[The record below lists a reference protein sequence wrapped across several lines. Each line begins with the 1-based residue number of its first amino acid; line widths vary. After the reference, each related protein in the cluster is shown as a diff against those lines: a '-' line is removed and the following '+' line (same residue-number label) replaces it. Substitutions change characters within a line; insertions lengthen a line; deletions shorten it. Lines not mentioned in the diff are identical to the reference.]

1 MCQTRLDEPDP
12 LVHREPCFTGQMKEE
27 HGWRHV
33 GRRGHLANGFQG
45 GVVRFI
51 AQVSTRIGGDG
62 IRHGEGC
69 RVPQRE
75 VQPATALTQAVEVH
89 VVHLTAQVIGDPH
102 VQTVPSD
109 SLQPRS
115 ITGFTQTNMK
125 NSIPAA
131 PPEDA
136 ERFAVHRGHQ
146 RATHQLRHGRERS
159 HPTTG

>member
-1 MCQTRLDEPDP
+1 
-12 LVHREPCFTGQMKEE
+12 MKEE
-27 HGWRHV
+27 HGWRHG
-33 GRRGHLANGFQG
+33 GRRGLLADGFQG

-75 VQPATALTQAVEVH
+75 VQPATARTQTVEVH

-125 NSIPAA
+125 NSIPTA
-131 PPEDA
+131 PLPKALSGSLCTVGINGQHINFDMD
-136 ERFAVHRGHQ
+136 GKG
-146 RATHQLRHGRERS
+146 LI
-159 HPTTG
+159 